1 MKPQLT
7 VVIGANGAGK
17 TTWTRSNR
25 DQLPE
30 PFYNADSIAEGLGDA
45 NSPASQERAREL
57 VDQEIEDRMR
67 LKEDFGFES
76 TWSGKSRPEI
86 VCDASAQGYT
96 TRAVFLGTNHPGI
109 NISRV
114 RQRVREG
121 GHNVPESEI
130 VRRWTAAY
138 ENLLANWGY
147 STRSTCSTAPPTTCA
162 PSQESGTGNPGPSPT
177 CQRGRA
183 QSGLSPQTP
192 WDHRAT
198 ATPHARHG
206 RTTDPGKPP
215 RTPAS
220 ATPQDATELPRVIVS
235 GVSVPPSRR

>member
-76 TWSGKSRPEI
+76 TWSGKSRPDI
-86 VCDASAQGYT
+86 VRDASTQGYT

-138 ENLLANWGY
+138 ENLLANWGVFDEIDVLDS
-147 STRSTCSTAPPTTCA
+147 STSNVRAVAGKRHGKTWTEPDLPTWASSIGAITANTLGPPRDSDAARPARA
-162 PSQESGTGNPGPSPT
+162 PDRPRET
-177 CQRGRA
+177 
-183 QSGLSPQTP
+183 
-192 WDHRAT
+192 
-198 ATPHARHG
+198 TPHSGQRDVPG
-206 RTTDPGKPP
+206 RD
-215 RTPAS
+215 
-220 ATPQDATELPRVIVS
+220 
-235 GVSVPPSRR
+235 